1 MAKIF
6 YFNIIKF
13 VLLYMEYKLDFSNIN
28 IDRTLPKIS
37 ITEVLNAL
45 EHSFDQQGVAQKT
58 HDKHFNNP
66 NSPYYQKTIPE
77 IIEMW
82 EAKGKDSCNYGS
94 KLDNYIGAILTGNE
108 NDIKLFKLNNSYD
121 YDERLR
127 GLCDSFD
134 NFYKLVMKSGDMEFV
149 DRERDVYLKVSVEN
163 PIDNSQIEYYVKG
176 RFDALFYNKRTK
188 KWVVIDWKSSGSI
201 DKVPT
206 KWTDKFL
213 GPMFKWPELNY
224 YRYTNQLHF
233 YKRALLE
240 NYLPKDTKEDDVV
253 VMIVNLPGKI
263 IQESGQNYMT
273 HLAGMSYDSNLLDN
287 IFKFAIAKKLLET
300 PKQEET
306 KQEEQ
311 IVEQSD
317 NVENLF

>member
-1 MAKIF
+1 
-6 YFNIIKF
+6 
-13 VLLYMEYKLDFSNIN
+13 MEYKLDFSNIN

-45 EHSFDQQGVAQKT
+45 EHPFDQQGVAQKT

-66 NSPYYQKTIPE
+66 NSEYYQMSVEE
-77 IIEMW
+77 IIEKW
-82 EAKGKDSCNYGS
+82 SAKGKDSCNYGS

-121 YDERLR
+121 YDERLQ

-233 YKRALLE
+233 YKKALLE